1 MPHFAPRS
9 ALVPRLILAM
19 LGLSLAG
26 LIATVYL
33 IADGQSAL
41 TRLQRANIAAEQYL
55 STLKDVETGY
65 RGFVIVGSEAYL
77 QPYLDARN
85 KLRQDSEQLAEVLLL
100 AGIAKPVVE
109 HLLAKW
115 RLAHGLRRTRDRHA
129 PPLMADEA
137 RTMVE
142 AGQGKAFMDAVRAD
156 AESVQTQTHAVQ
168 QLMAQRLST
177 RYVPALVVCLL
188 GLLIASTLFA
198 LFARRSRLAAARAR
212 ILLADV
218 IERAPVGLALVD
230 RHRRI
235 AQSNPS
241 FAAMVGREGEALAGL
256 PLAQAA
262 PDIGA
267 QLQTRVAQ
275 VMAGG
280 ARSSRRATTR

>member
-9 ALVPRLILAM
+9 AVVSRLILAV

-26 LIATVYL
+26 LIAIVYL
-33 IADGQSAL
+33 IANNQSEL
-41 TRLQRANIAAEQYL
+41 TQLQRADVAGEQYL
-55 STLKDVETGY
+55 SSLKDVETAY

-77 QPYLDARN
+77 EPYIDARS
-85 KLRQDSEQLAEVLLL
+85 KLRRDSEPLAEVLLL
-100 AGIAKPVVE
+100 AGVAKPVVE
-109 HLLAKW
+109 HLLAN
-115 RLAHGLRRTRDRHA
+115 GDS
-129 PPLMADEA
+129 LMAYAERVIDTRRRSWLDA
-137 RTMVE
+137 RAMVE

-156 AESVQTQTHAVQ
+156 AESAQTQTHAVQ
-168 QLMAQRLST
+168 QRMAQRLST

-212 ILLADV
+212 VLLADV

-256 PLAQAA
+256 P
-262 PDIGA
+262 GRGR
-267 QLQTRVAQ
+267 T
-275 VMAGG
+275 
-280 ARSSRRATTR
+280 